1 MAIRANVEKLGQHI
15 LSYDSFMKKMGASLT
30 TTVSHFNNASH
41 EFKKIDKD
49 VIKIAGGES
58 KIEQIVIEKPKSE

>member
-1 MAIRANVEKLGQHI
+1 LGN
-15 LSYDSFMKKMGASLT
+15 SLG
-30 TTVSHFNNASH
+30 TTVNSYNTAYS

-58 KIEQIVIEKPKSE
+58 KIEVKELEKPRAE

>member
-1 MAIRANVEKLGQHI
+1 VCSSDLG
-15 LSYDSFMKKMGASLT
+15 
-30 TTVSHFNNASH
+30 

-58 KIEQIVIEKPKSE
+58 KIESQVLEKPRVE

>member
-1 MAIRANVEKLGQHI
+1 MTKSALLAALAEKTGMSKKDVGNFLDVMANLAYV
-15 LSYDSFMKKMGASLT
+15 
-30 TTVSHFNNASH
+30 

-58 KIEQIVIEKPKSE
+58 KIEPLEISRPKSGE